1 MGVRIHPGGAIPI
14 ADDGHTFGVSWATST
29 TRLHFRGR
37 AYPHKAHGWFRY
49 SVHTASGQNCSTGGR
64 LSWLARPTK
73 RGHYGLKILPAKI
86 YPHPD
91 ALLSSELME
100 RIKNSWDVQDHN
112 RVTIVEGGRS
122 ADGPPHDGLFA
133 IYRLQL
139 HPFINQTT
147 PVRVPGAGA
156 ITITKAPL
164 GRKVVRWA
172 QKRGNIEFTSANG
185 ITGTLHLADDTV
197 TVDP

>member
-1 MGVRIHPGGAIPI
+1 
-14 ADDGHTFGVSWATST
+14 
-29 TRLHFRGR
+29 
-37 AYPHKAHGWFRY
+37 
-49 SVHTASGQNCSTGGR
+49 
-64 LSWLARPTK
+64 
-73 RGHYGLKILPAKI
+73 
-86 YPHPD
+86 
-91 ALLSSELME
+91 ME
-100 RIKNSWDVQDHN
+100 RVKNAWLVGDHN
-112 RVTIVEGGRS
+112 RETIVQGGRS